1 MNINSNFDNNKSK
14 LDLHLSNMAKRQA
27 EARANKEKK
36 RLDGLA
42 KRDQHNMSL
51 RQKREHKRNVIE
63 EIKTLSLRALGSA
76 V

>member
-1 MNINSNFDNNKSK
+1 MNINSNTNDKTSK
-14 LDLHLSNMAKRQA
+14 IKLHLSRMAERQA
-27 EARANKEKK
+27 EARANKEQK

-51 RQKREHKRNVIE
+51 RQKREQRRNVME
-63 EIKTLSLRALGSA
+63 EVKTLSLRALGSA